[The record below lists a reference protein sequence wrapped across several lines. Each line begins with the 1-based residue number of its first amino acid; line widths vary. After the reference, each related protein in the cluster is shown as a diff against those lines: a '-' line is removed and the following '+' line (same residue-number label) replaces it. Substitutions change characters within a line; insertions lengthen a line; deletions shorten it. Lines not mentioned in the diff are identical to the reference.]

1 MLGLIRT
8 HGPST
13 RMAGWAIVLSIVG
26 WHALSPRRAWLSHAR
41 RSLHLKRAT
50 RWLLVITASLAC
62 LKPALAAELD
72 DAQKLFHTGKYAE
85 CLEAC
90 QKALKGNAYNSDRW
104 RLLKIQAEM
113 ATGQYADAL
122 KTYEAAAALYR
133 TSILLRLLGY
143 DVLRANDRPK
153 DAQQVLLNIE
163 ELLKRDQWQYSDV
176 ANRVA
181 IGRVLLLA
189 GADARQVLELFY
201 DQAKKISPSAAE
213 PHIAAGDL
221 ALDKQD
227 FALAAEAFAEAA
239 KRSPDNPDVHLGLAR
254 AFTDDSEK
262 ASEALAKALAINPQH
277 VDSLLFQ
284 VDNAI
289 DAEEYE
295 QAESIL
301 KKVLAI
307 NAKHARAWA
316 YRAVLAHL
324 TGDYKNEEVHRKQAL
339 ATWKT
344 NPEVDHL
351 IGQKLS
357 QKYRFAEGAA
367 YQRQALVFSPNYRPA
382 KVQLCQDL
390 LRLGEEDEGWRL
402 AAEIFDA
409 DKYNVVAYNLSTLHD
424 NLSKFTALEND
435 DFLVRMDER
444 EAQLYGPRVLDLLA
458 RAKPA
463 LTKKYDVE
471 LDEQIIVE
479 IFPQQKDFAIRTF
492 GLPGG
497 AGFLGVCFGGV
508 ITANSPASQGA
519 TPSNWEAVLWHEFC
533 HVVTLNKTRN
543 KMPRWLS
550 EGISVYEERQENPSW
565 GQRMTPTYREMVLKD
580 EATPVSQLSG
590 AFLKPKSPMH
600 LQFAYYQSSM
610 VVEYLVGR
618 YGLAAVQRTLDDLG
632 EGIAINQALA
642 RHTEPMKKLDD
653 DFARWFKVQAEQL
666 VPGVDLEKPELEGDV
681 DLKEIAEWN
690 SEHPKNF
697 WGLILEGEALIAAKK
712 WDAAKRPL
720 KEAAQLYPAYDGAD
734 GPLPLLASIH
744 RELGETEA
752 ERSVL
757 EKLAAL
763 DADAVD
769 ARLRLTELA
778 AQKEDWS
785 GVSKNAAAM
794 LAVNPLVAAPHRHLA
809 RAAEALGERKMAI
822 DANRAL
828 LILQPLDRAEI
839 HFRLAR
845 LLRDEGQP
853 DEAKRHVL
861 EALEQAPR
869 YLAAHRLLLELKRQ
883 APDNRPGESPK
894 NDEHTTDEP
903 KTKNTKTNA
912 SNDQ

>member
-1 MLGLIRT
+1 MLGLFRT
-8 HGPST
+8 HRPSSGT
-13 RMAGWAIVLSIVG
+13 VSWAIVIGLFLAG
-26 WHALSPRRAWLSHAR
+26 WHAPAR
-41 RSLHLKRAT
+41 G
-50 RWLLVITASLAC
+50 
-62 LKPALAAELD
+62 AELD
-72 DAQKLFHTGKYAE
+72 DAQKLFYTGKYSE
-85 CLEAC
+85 CLDAC
-90 QKALKGNAYNSDRW
+90 QKAIKGNAYNEGW
-104 RLLKIQAEM
+104 RLLKIRAEM
-113 ATGQYADAL
+113 ASGRYAEAL
-122 KTYEAAAALYR
+122 KTYESTAALYR
-133 TSILLRLLGY
+133 TSIVLRLLGY
-143 DVLRANDRPK
+143 EVLRANDRPK
-153 DAQQVLLNIE
+153 DAEQVLLNIKQ
-163 ELLKRDQWQYSDV
+163 LVTDDSWRYSDAV
-176 ANRVA
+176 NRVA
-181 IGRVLLLA
+181 IGRTLILA

-201 DQAKKISPSAAE
+201 DQAKKVSPSAAE

-227 FALAAEAFAEAA
+227 FALAAEAYAEAA
-239 KRSPDNPDVHLGLAR
+239 KRMPDNPDIHLGLAR
-254 AFTDDSEK
+254 AYNDDSEK

-277 VDSLLFQ
+277 IESLLFQ

-295 QAESIL
+295 QAETIL
-301 KKVLAI
+301 KQAHAV
-307 NAKHARAWA
+307 NSKHARAWA
-316 YRAVLAHL
+316 YSAVLAHL
-324 TGDYKNEEVHRKQAL
+324 TGDYKNEEAHRKQAL
-339 ATWKT
+339 ATWTT

-351 IGQKLS
+351 IGHKLS

-367 YQRQALVFSPNYRPA
+367 YQRQALKFAPTYRPA

-390 LRLGEEDEGWRL
+390 LRLGQEDEGWRL
-402 AAEIFDA
+402 AAEIFDE

-424 NLSKFTALEND
+424 NLSKFRALEND

-444 EAQLYGPRVLDLLA
+444 EAQLYGPRVLDLLG
-458 RAKPA
+458 RAKKT
-463 LTKKYDVE
+463 LTKKYDVA
-471 LDEQIIVE
+471 LDDPIIVE

-580 EATPVSQLSG
+580 EAAPVSELSG

-642 RHTEPMKKLDD
+642 RHTEPIKRLDE
-653 DFARWFKVQAEQL
+653 DFARWFKEQAEKL
-666 VPGVDLEKPELEGDV
+666 ASGADLEKPELEGDV
-681 DLKEIAEWN
+681 DLQKIAEWN
-690 SEHPKNF
+690 KEHPKNF
-697 WGLILEGEALIAAKK
+697 WGLMLEGQALVAAKK
-712 WDAAKRPL
+712 WKEARRPL
-720 KEAAQLYPAYDGAD
+720 EQAAQLYPAYEGAD
-734 GPLPLLASIH
+734 GPLPLLATIH
-744 RELGETEA
+744 RELGETKA

-763 DADAVD
+763 DADAAD

-778 AQKEDWS
+778 AEKEDWK
-785 GVSKNAAAM
+785 GVAENAAAM
-794 LAVNPLVAAPHRHLA
+794 LAINPLVAAPHRHLA

-853 DEAKRHVL
+853 DDAKRHVL
-861 EALEQAPR
+861 QALEQAPR
-869 YLAAHRLLLELKRQ
+869 YLAAHRLLLDITRSKS
-883 APDNRPGESPK
+883 DNQP
-894 NDEHTTDEP
+894 
-903 KTKNTKTNA
+903 A
-912 SNDQ
+912 DQ